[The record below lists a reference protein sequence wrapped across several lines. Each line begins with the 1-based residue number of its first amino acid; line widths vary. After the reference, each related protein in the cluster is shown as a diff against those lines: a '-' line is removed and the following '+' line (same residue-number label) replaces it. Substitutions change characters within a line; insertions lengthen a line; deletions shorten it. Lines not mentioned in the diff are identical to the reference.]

1 MKKIISIFC
10 VTVIMCLSFIG
21 CSNSSAEQSTKS
33 ATQKQSVQNESAKKG
48 PTQAELNTQL
58 KKDATKADF
67 VQLNGYENQ
76 YKDKK
81 VYVEGTVSFI
91 SQTGAP
97 GGEFDVKVQEG
108 NGYGDYGITSLDT
121 EHNYNIGKDI
131 VEGSKVKAYGTVE
144 GKNSE
149 GMPHIVA
156 VIIEKE

>member
-1 MKKIISIFC
+1 MKKIISLLIGI
-10 VTVIMCLSFIG
+10 VVCLSFIG
-21 CSNSSAEQSTKS
+21 CGNTSSKQQSNERTKQT
-33 ATQKQSVQNESAKKG
+33 TQKKTDKKE
-48 PTQAELNTQL
+48 PTQAELNAQL

-67 VQLNGYENQ
+67 VQLNGHEDQ

-91 SQTGAP
+91 SQAGAP
-97 GGEFDVKVQEG
+97 GREFTMSVQEG

-131 VEGSKVKAYGTVE
+131 VEGNKVKIYGTVE

-156 VIIEKE
+156 IIIEKE